1 MKVHDSLPALSEFL
15 DPRWKALI
23 PNADLLLAKLEEEI
37 DFFKSVPSKDLIF
50 KAFDCDPMG
59 VSVVI
64 FGQDPYPNAE
74 HAMGLAFSVKKNI
87 RKLPASLR
95 NIYAE
100 IKSDVGGGELL
111 DGDLTYLSEQG
122 VMLLNRGL
130 TLELE
135 NKKVNPIWFQ
145 FTDEVAKV
153 LGTMGVVAIF
163 WGNQAQELVE
173 YFPGNKRIVSAHP
186 SPLSAYRGFFGSKP
200 FSKVNYI
207 LQSEGKKTIN
217 WTKQ

>member
-1 MKVHDSLPALSEFL
+1 MPALSELL
-15 DPRWKALI
+15 DPRWKELI
-23 PNADLLLAKLEEEI
+23 PNANALLSKLDEEI
-37 DFFKSVPSKDLIF
+37 DFSKSLPSKDLIF
-50 KAFDCDPMG
+50 KAFECDPKS

-95 NIYAE
+95 NIFAE
-100 IKSDVGGGELL
+100 IKSDIGGADPI
-111 DGDLTYLSEQG
+111 DGDLAYLSEQG

-135 NKKVNPIWFQ
+135 SKRVSPLWYQ
-145 FTDEVAKV
+145 FTNEVAKI
-153 LGTMGVVAIF
+153 LGTMGVIGIF
-163 WGNQAQELVE
+163 WGNRAQELVE
-173 YFPGNKRIVSAHP
+173 YFPANKRILSAHP
-186 SPLSAYRGFFGSKP
+186 SPLSAYKGFFGSKP
-200 FSKVNYI
+200 FSKVNNI
-207 LQSEGKKTIN
+207 LYSEGKKPIE

>member
-64 FGQDPYPNAE
+64 FGQDPYPNTE

-100 IKSDVGGGELL
+100 IKSDVGGGEPL

-145 FTDEVAKV
+145 FTDEVAKI
-153 LGTMGVVAIF
+153 LGTMGVVGIF
-163 WGNQAQELVE
+163 WGNRAQELVE
-173 YFPGNKRIVSAHP
+173 YFPANKRILSAHP
-186 SPLSAYRGFFGSKP
+186 SPLSAYKGFFGSKP
-200 FSKVNYI
+200 FSKVNNI
-207 LQSEGKKTIN
+207 LQSDGKKTIE

>member
-37 DFFKSVPSKDLIF
+37 SFSTSVPEKNSIF
-50 KAFDCDPMG
+50 KAFECDPES
-59 VSVVI
+59 VTVVI

-74 HAMGLAFSVKKNI
+74 HAMGLAFSVKKNV

-95 NIYAE
+95 NIFAE
-100 IKSDVGGGELL
+100 IKGDVGGGEPV

-135 NKKVNPIWFQ
+135 SKKVSPLWFQ
-145 FTDEVAKV
+145 FTDEVAKA
-153 LGTMGVVAIF
+153 LGASGAVGIF
-163 WGNQAQELVE
+163 WGNQAQELVR
-173 YFPGNKRIVSAHP
+173 YFPQNKRILSAHP